1 MYELSV
7 QGKAMRN
14 VSPQSSQVGGV
25 PCYAIHGHGQ
35 PLVLIMGLG
44 GSKEAWLLQVPA
56 LGRHYQVITFDNRGV
71 DSTRAEAHEFTI
83 EDMAADAIALLDH
96 LGIESAHILGYSL
109 GGLVAQE
116 LAIRHPSRVR
126 KLVLASTLAASGES
140 RLVTE
145 GALAALGLDAS
156 STAQGMSP
164 GSLEKVMPALVSLAF
179 NRWGFRTLTRLL
191 AGTYSRRL
199 RLDGLAAQLRAP
211 AGANTL
217 ERLESIGAKTLVIT
231 GTRDRVVDPSASH
244 TLAARIPHAKLVL
257 VEGGSHAFSIE
268 MSRRF
273 NREVLDFLR
282 QD

>member
-1 MYELSV
+1 M
-7 QGKAMRN
+7 QDA
-14 VSPQSSQVGGV
+14 SSKGSQTGAV
-25 PCYAIHGHGQ
+25 PCHAIHGHGQ

-44 GSKEAWLLQVPA
+44 GSKEAWLFQIPA
-56 LGRHYQVITFDNRGV
+56 LDRHYQVITFDNRGV
-71 DSTRAEAHEFTI
+71 DSTRAGAQAFTI
-83 EDMAADAIALLDH
+83 EEMAADVIALLDH

-116 LAIRHPSRVR
+116 LAIRYPTRVR
-126 KLVLASTLAASGES
+126 KLILASTLAVSGGPGQS
-140 RLVTE
+140 TG
-145 GALAALGLDAS
+145 GAQAALGLDAAG
-156 STAQGMSP
+156 TEQGMT
-164 GSLEKVMPALVSLAF
+164 GRSLEKVMPGLVSLAF
-179 NRWGFRTLTRLL
+179 NKWGFRALTRLL
-191 AGTYSRRL
+191 AGAYSRRL

-217 ERLESIGAKTLVIT
+217 DRLGSIRARTLVMT

-244 TLAARIPHAKLVL
+244 TLASRIPGARLVL

-273 NREVLDFLR
+273 NREVLDFLG